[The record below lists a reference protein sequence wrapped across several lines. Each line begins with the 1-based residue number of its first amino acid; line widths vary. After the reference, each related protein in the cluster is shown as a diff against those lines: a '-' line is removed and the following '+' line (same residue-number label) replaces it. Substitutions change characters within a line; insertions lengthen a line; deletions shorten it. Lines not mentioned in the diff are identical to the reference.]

1 MKRPSS
7 VVLLLVAGLVVAAG
21 ATSVAASGT
30 AIRQVQAANGTDTD
44 RIAVGETMVVR
55 GTTNLRPDDNAI
67 VVDLEDENG
76 DVVAVASTDRWD
88 WDGSWSVTIDT
99 TGLAPGEYTLV
110 ADDGYETSFETVRL
124 VRATATPT
132 VTPTPTESPTST
144 PTPTP
149 TATVTPTQTPTEAP
163 TTTSRSTPTEAPTAT
178 RSAGPGLTALVT
190 VLAIVG
196 ALGASLR
203 YR

>member
-76 DVVAVASTDRWD
+76 AVVAVASTDRWG
-88 WDGSWSVTIDT
+88 WNGSWSVTIDT

-110 ADDGYETSFETVRL
+110 ADDGDETSLETVRL

-132 VTPTPTESPTST
+132 VTATATPTESPTA
-144 PTPTP
+144 TP
-149 TATVTPTQTPTEAP
+149 TATVTPTPTPTAVP
-163 TTTSRSTPTEAPTAT
+163 TTPRSTPTEPPTTT
-178 RSAGPGLTALVT
+178 RSAGPGLTALVA

>member
-1 MKRPSS
+1 L

-44 RIAVGETMVVR
+44 RIAVGETMIVR

-124 VRATATPT
+124 VRATTTPT
-132 VTPTPTESPTST
+132 VTATPTESPTST
-144 PTPTP
+144 PTPT
-149 TATVTPTQTPTEAP
+149 ATVTPTPTPTPTPTATPTEAP
-163 TTTSRSTPTEAPTAT
+163 TTTPTEAPTTT
-178 RSAGPGLTALVT
+178 RSAGPGLTALVA